1 MAVDKRGRKLPNGIR
16 QRYDD
21 FEGRFMY
28 KGERYLVHGKTITE
42 TQKAMTELRYKL
54 EHGLFVEKKRI
65 TLDEWFDV
73 WLEEYKKNQVKI
85 GTYIRYRKTYEAM
98 IKNEMG
104 NNKIAD
110 IRAERV
116 QKLFNN
122 ISEKGYSYSTIKLVR
137 AILNSCMRRAVKNSM
152 IERNPVELTDIPRS
166 AEREQEAID
175 RKEQKALSCEQQ
187 ALFMEYAKDSFL
199 YNLFAVMLR
208 TGMRTGEISGL
219 NYSDI
224 DKKQKVIHVKR
235 TLKYDSITFDKR
247 PEQIVK
253 KTQQGKYGYFTDT
266 PKSKCSIRDI
276 PLLDGTLEILEKQ
289 KRSIYL
295 QVENIDR
302 FLFCDEY
309 GEPLNSLRVQSEIN
323 RIVKKIRESGKE
335 FPHVVQHTFRHT
347 FATRA
352 IEAGMKPQVLKTILG
367 HSSLAM
373 TMDLYSH
380 VLPDTKAQE
389 MEKIANIF

>member
-1 MAVDKRGRKLPNGIR
+1 
-16 QRYDD
+16 
-21 FEGRFMY
+21 
-28 KGERYLVHGKTITE
+28 
-42 TQKAMTELRYKL
+42 MTELRYKL

-175 RKEQKALSCEQQ
+175 RKDRKHL
-187 ALFMEYAKDSFL
+187 
-199 YNLFAVMLR
+199 AV
-208 TGMRTGEISGL
+208 
-219 NYSDI
+219 N
-224 DKKQKVIHVKR
+224 
-235 TLKYDSITFDKR
+235 
-247 PEQIVK
+247 
-253 KTQQGKYGYFTDT
+253 
-266 PKSKCSIRDI
+266 
-276 PLLDGTLEILEKQ
+276 
-289 KRSIYL
+289 
-295 QVENIDR
+295 
-302 FLFCDEY
+302 
-309 GEPLNSLRVQSEIN
+309 N
-323 RIVKKIRESGKE
+323 RHCLWSM
-335 FPHVVQHTFRHT
+335 Q
-347 FATRA
+347 
-352 IEAGMKPQVLKTILG
+352 
-367 HSSLAM
+367 
-373 TMDLYSH
+373 
-380 VLPDTKAQE
+380 
-389 MEKIANIF
+389 KIAFCTIFLQ

>member
-1 MAVDKRGRKLPNGIR
+1 MAVDKRGRKLPKGIR

-137 AILNSCMRRAVKNSM
+137 AILNV
-152 IERNPVELTDIPRS
+152 S
-166 AEREQEAID
+166 A
-175 RKEQKALSCEQQ
+175 K
-187 ALFMEYAKDSFL
+187 
-199 YNLFAVMLR
+199 
-208 TGMRTGEISGL
+208 
-219 NYSDI
+219 
-224 DKKQKVIHVKR
+224 
-235 TLKYDSITFDKR
+235 
-247 PEQIVK
+247 
-253 KTQQGKYGYFTDT
+253 
-266 PKSKCSIRDI
+266 
-276 PLLDGTLEILEKQ
+276 
-289 KRSIYL
+289 
-295 QVENIDR
+295 
-302 FLFCDEY
+302 
-309 GEPLNSLRVQSEIN
+309 
-323 RIVKKIRESGKE
+323 
-335 FPHVVQHTFRHT
+335 
-347 FATRA
+347 
-352 IEAGMKPQVLKTILG
+352 
-367 HSSLAM
+367 
-373 TMDLYSH
+373 
-380 VLPDTKAQE
+380 
-389 MEKIANIF
+389 